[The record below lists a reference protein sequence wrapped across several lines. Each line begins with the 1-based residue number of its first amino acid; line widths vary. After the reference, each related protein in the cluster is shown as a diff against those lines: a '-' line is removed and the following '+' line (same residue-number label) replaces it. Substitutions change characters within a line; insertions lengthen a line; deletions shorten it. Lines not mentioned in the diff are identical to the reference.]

1 MGCVST
7 PHGYIGSVARM
18 AGYIQRVC
26 PAVDGES
33 CASFAVSFSLL
44 FFGREQLYVSDNH
57 RTLSIMAPTA
67 SASMFDQ
74 AALLRRQEL
83 QGAAGP
89 MAIVRNGKV
98 FGIACFACIGGLVYD
113 MSLPVVCDA

>member
-1 MGCVST
+1 
-7 PHGYIGSVARM
+7 
-18 AGYIQRVC
+18 
-26 PAVDGES
+26 
-33 CASFAVSFSLL
+33 
-44 FFGREQLYVSDNH
+44 
-57 RTLSIMAPTA
+57 
-67 SASMFDQ
+67 MFDQ

-113 MSLPVVCDA
+113 MNFTVVCDARLIHQKSPLRLQPGSLRRCVGHDSFQEPHGRIHQRLFEDGLACLDS